1 MLLSDFFCKVSVSK
15 VYKKFFHGKLRSNYD
30 DNTTDISA
38 MILFLL
44 SFNEILL
51 MNTTVDK

>member
-1 MLLSDFFCKVSVSK
+1 MLLSNFFCKVSVSK